1 MNTRLVITKLI
12 YPDPFKPAG
21 LEVELPDDAL
31 ITVTV
36 TDDAGAVLQTVV
48 DRVHLPKGRHTI
60 SLIGGVERRSP
71 LYCRLTAVIGSE
83 TVQVVKG
90 L

>member
-1 MNTRLVITKLI
+1 MNTDPVITKLI
-12 YPDPFKPAG
+12 YPDPFEPAG
-21 LEVELPDDAL
+21 LEVDLPDDAL
-31 ITVTV
+31 VTVTV
-36 TDDAGAVLQTVV
+36 TDDAGTIIHTVV
-48 DRVHLPKGRHTI
+48 NSVPMQKGRHTI
-60 SLIGGVERRSP
+60 SLIGGVDRRGP